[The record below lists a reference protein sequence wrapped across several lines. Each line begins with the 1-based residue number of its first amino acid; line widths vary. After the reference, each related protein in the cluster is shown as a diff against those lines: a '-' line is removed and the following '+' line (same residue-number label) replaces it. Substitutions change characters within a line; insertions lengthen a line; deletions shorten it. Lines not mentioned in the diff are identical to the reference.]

1 LSDLARNPYRILIRV
16 PAKAEGLPAGE
27 LRRQLELLLEGLRS
41 LGLSDFLVAPSE
53 SPRENEWNWVESWE
67 DELFGT
73 RIELWDRSSPSL
85 VRDTE
90 EVLAA
95 DLDSSNAAA
104 VAALAVVIPFWPGES
119 RTAGDWQGFAAVVD
133 LGGEKREAGG
143 ERFLFAYPRQ
153 AVALLNHVGAGL
165 SRRRSEIERD
175 LGPVEEEEP
184 MLVRGDPE
192 RAPPIT
198 RGAEAE
204 VFLGVGLPEQA
215 APGEYFVARFAA
227 YTAKFRGEIR
237 RVLRD
242 EAPDAPQRLDL
253 ERCRWQVGTTLTVR
267 LAAQG
272 ATVEPASQ
280 RFDWDGRRRVLRFDV
295 TVDPGLAARRLV
307 LRFDLFVEGVQVA
320 SLRPEVALAASAG
333 PAIARELEV
342 KAPKTAFASY
352 ASEDRKEVIGRVRS
366 VAISTGMDVFVD
378 CLSLHPGQRWR
389 RELEKEIA
397 RRDVFWLFWSRHA
410 SESEYVAWEWQTA
423 LRQKSLG
430 GILPHP
436 LEPADLAPPPPEL
449 AELHFGGAWE
459 AYLAGLGKRGREA

>member
-1 LSDLARNPYRILIRV
+1 LSDLAKSPYRILIRV
-16 PAKAEGLPAGE
+16 PANAEVLPAGE

-41 LGLSDFLVAPSE
+41 LGFSDFLVAPPE
-53 SPRENEWNWVESWE
+53 SPREQDWNWVDGWE
-67 DELFGT
+67 DELLKT
-73 RIELWDRSSPSL
+73 RIELWFRGSPFF
-85 VRDTE
+85 VRETE

-104 VAALAVVIPFWPGES
+104 IATLAVVIPFWPGES
-119 RTAGDWQGFAAVVD
+119 RAAADWKGFAAVVE
-133 LGGEKREAGG
+133 LGGEKPAVGAEA
-143 ERFLFAYPRQ
+143 FVFAYPRQ
-153 AVALLNHVGAGL
+153 AVALLSHVGAGL
-165 SRRRSEIERD
+165 ARRRSDTERD
-175 LGPVEEEEP
+175 LGRMADEEP
-184 MLVRGDPE
+184 MLVRGDPD

-198 RGAEAE
+198 RGAESE
-204 VFLGVGLPEQA
+204 VYLGVGLPEQA
-215 APGEYFVARFAA
+215 APGEIFVARFAA
-227 YTAKFRGEIR
+227 YTAKFRREIR
-237 RVLRD
+237 RLLRD

-253 ERCRWQVGTTLTVR
+253 ERCRWKVGTEVMVR

-272 ATVEPASQ
+272 ATVEPACLS
-280 RFDWDGRRRVLRFDV
+280 FAWDGRRRVLRFDV
-295 TVDPGLAARRLV
+295 TVEPGLTARRLV
-307 LRFDLFVEGVQVA
+307 LRFDLFVAGVQVA
-320 SLRPEVALAASAG
+320 SLRPELALAASAG

-366 VAISTGMDVFVD
+366 VEISTGMDVFVD

-389 RELEKEIA
+389 QELEKEIA

-410 SESEYVAWEWQTA
+410 SASEYVDWEWQTA

-459 AYLAGLGKRGREA
+459 AYLAGLGQPDREA